1 MKKCKY
7 AKNFYSSSYFSRI
20 KWKQFR
26 VYKVKVLNALQW
38 VVDLLANGTTST
50 VSRCRIGHRGQSGV
64 LPWCTVTECRSLMT
78 HDHFTTSGQTSLII
92 NTVS

>member
-50 VSRCRIGHRGQSGV
+50 VSRCRIGHMEHSLTDYRVPKSHD
-64 LPWCTVTECRSLMT
+64 PRSL
-78 HDHFTTSGQTSLII
+78 HVFTRTNLFH
-92 NTVS
+92 N